1 MTTSTT
7 GLQRSTALVL
17 FALAVGGF
25 AIGTTEFATM
35 SLLPYFAPALG
46 IDAPTAGHV
55 ISAYALG
62 VVVGAPLLAVLGA
75 RLPRR
80 TLLVLLMALFAV
92 GNGLSALAPTYHW
105 MLLFRFI
112 SGLPHGA
119 YFGIAALV
127 AASIVP
133 PHRRTV
139 AVGRMFLGLTVA
151 TIIGVPLANW
161 LSQAVGWRWSF
172 ALVAALGVLTMICVR
187 LLAPYS
193 PAEPDS
199 SPLRELGALKRGQVW
214 LTLGIGAIGFG
225 GLFAV
230 YTYLADIL
238 GAVTHVSPS
247 IVPLVM
253 AVFGF
258 GMTLG
263 NLFEQVAQG
272 HTEAEHRHHQRY
284 DARRDVGDGAKDVGQ
299 VGVHREQAAE
309 ADGADAQGQP
319 DLPALE
325 RTQLAQ
331 RAGVRLG
338 RRVGREQA
346 HADHGQHAQCRD
358 QGEAPAPAHGLAQ
371 PVGQR
376 HADDGGDGEAE
387 EHPPDC
393 HGAPVR
399 RHDGGGD
406 QRGDAEV
413 GAVGQAADEAEQ
425 QHPVVGRRQCAEAV
439 ADGEQRHQQ
448 YQQGTTWQARAENR
462 QQRRTDHHTQG
473 VGADHV
479 AGGGGVDAQR
489 RGEVGQ
495 QAHGGEFGGADGEA
509 ADSKGEKHQGRTA
522 LQSGGGGRH
531 WVSLVFLRC
540 AVAARLSAR
549 ARSRQ

>member
-161 LSQAVGWRWSF
+161 LSQAAGWRWSF

-253 AVFGF
+253 AVFGI

-263 NLFEQVAQG
+263 NLFIPVLADRAVMPTAGGLLVWSAVVLAIFPFTAGNIWTISICVFFVGFGGALGTVLQTRLMDVA
-272 HTEAEHRHHQRY
+272 E
-284 DARRDVGDGAKDVGQ
+284 
-299 VGVHREQAAE
+299 
-309 ADGADAQGQP
+309 DAQG
-319 DLPALE
+319 LAAALNHS
-325 RTQLAQ
+325 AFNF
-331 RAGVRLG
+331 ANALG
-338 RRVGREQA
+338 PYLG
-346 HADHGQHAQCRD
+346 
-358 QGEAPAPAHGLAQ
+358 GLALAAGYGWTS
-371 PVGQR
+371 PGWVGSLL
-376 HADDGGDGEAE
+376 AIGGF
-387 EHPPDC
+387 
-393 HGAPVR
+393 VLWS
-399 RHDGGGD
+399 
-406 QRGDAEV
+406 V
-413 GAVGQAADEAEQ
+413 S
-425 QHPVVGRRQCAEAV
+425 V
-439 ADGEQRHQQ
+439 ATSRGEQR
-448 YQQGTTWQARAENR
+448 N
-462 QQRRTDHHTQG
+462 
-473 VGADHV
+473 
-479 AGGGGVDAQR
+479 
-489 RGEVGQ
+489 
-495 QAHGGEFGGADGEA
+495 A
-509 ADSKGEKHQGRTA
+509 AASNEG
-522 LQSGGGGRH
+522 
-531 WVSLVFLRC
+531 
-540 AVAARLSAR
+540 
-549 ARSRQ
+549 